1 MQITTTYSKS
11 GKTMYHA
18 VQVNES
24 TTIKAQSK
32 KMAAIIVELLTA
44 DSVVELVK
52 MKRNWFLHINS
63 VYCGRI
69 TKTDFTKLTNTK
81 NENNQ
86 TAPESQLSVP
96 SGEESSSEWEIALL
110 PSRSGER
117 IGIIDFIRQSGED
130 VQGESQFLAYLEQYN
145 SQLQNI
151 ESHGSPLEKRLASIR
166 RGQIEVA
173 LGQRGIKIDQQ
184 RIGEQQQ
191 RIGEHQQ
198 RIGEH
203 QQRIGEHQQ
212 RIGEQQQRIG
222 EQQQRIGEQ
231 QQRIGDSL
239 RSFAKRFK
247 SSAVDAG
254 ELQTDYSKS
263 EATNS
268 KLGEELVKN
277 TNKFLEAVALLP
289 DN

>member
-151 ESHGSPLEKRLASIR
+151 ESNGSPLEKRLASIR

-173 LGQRGIKIDQQ
+173 LGQRGIKID
-184 RIGEQQQ
+184 
-191 RIGEHQQ
+191 
-198 RIGEH
+198 
-203 QQRIGEHQQ
+203 
-212 RIGEQQQRIG
+212 QQRIG

>member
-151 ESHGSPLEKRLASIR
+151 ESNGSPLEKRLASIR

-184 RIGEQQQ
+184 RIGE
-191 RIGEHQQ
+191 H
-198 RIGEH
+198 
-203 QQRIGEHQQ
+203 
-212 RIGEQQQRIG
+212 
-222 EQQQRIGEQ
+222 

-239 RSFAKRFK
+239 RSFAKRLK

>member
-151 ESHGSPLEKRLASIR
+151 ESNGSPLEKRLASIR

-212 RIGEQQQRIG
+212 RIG
-222 EQQQRIGEQ
+222 
-231 QQRIGDSL
+231 DSL
-239 RSFAKRFK
+239 RSFAKRLK